1 MAVWFKGMRRDET
14 VALTLAMRDSGD
26 VLDWSD
32 IGRPIAD
39 KHSTGGV
46 GDNVSLML
54 APIVASLG
62 LAVPMISGRGL
73 GHTGGTLDK
82 LESIAGY
89 NIMPGEAVFRKT
101 VREVGCAIIGQTG
114 DLAPADKRLY
124 AIRDVTAT
132 VDSVPLITASIL
144 SKKLAAGLE
153 TLVLDVKVGSG
164 AFMTDLEEART
175 LARSLVEVANGA
187 GVKTSA
193 LITDMNEPL
202 ADCAGNALEVIHA
215 VEFLKGLKRGS
226 RSETVTL
233 ALAAE
238 MLLSAGVVSNAVEGL
253 AKAQEAISSGRALE
267 TFGRMVSSLGGPAD
281 FVERPW
287 AHMPKAAVELVVEA
301 PQAGML
307 TSCRAR
313 EIGMAVIGLGGG
325 RIVPSDTVDH
335 SVGVT
340 DFLPRHTGGKGRC
353 HRPHPRAT
361 KPPPHGR
368 GPSCWQATRLPKA
381 DRRRARR
388 SSKGSV
394 LEIEHAVLHLVGL
407 QLAHEAHAHQHAGK
421 RLVLQ
426 HEGIDISDTDRAD
439 FEAVERDMG
448 GLRRAIGGGD
458 GVAVVEA
465 GCADADALG
474 GLLVDGDEG
483 SAGIDKAFHIASV
496 DPEAGVEMPAGP
508 GLDGLLAGGGD
519 RDRACGRG
527 GSLHIHAGRLGAGD
541 RAFQARVSVAEI
553 DGSHRCR
560 RCYEQKAVHCF

>member
-1 MAVWFKGMRRDET
+1 MLPQETIRAKRNGETLTAEEIARFVEGFTAGTISEGQVAAFAMAVWFKGMARDET

-89 NIMPGEAVFRKT
+89 NIMPDEALFRKT

-124 AIRDVTAT
+124 SIRDVTAT

-164 AFMTDLEEART
+164 AFMSDLEEART

-215 VEFLKGLKRGS
+215 LDFLKGLKRAT
-226 RSETVTL
+226 RSEAVTL

-238 MLLSAGVVSNAVEGL
+238 MLLSAGVAATAEEGR
-253 AKAQEAISSGRALE
+253 AKSQEAIASGRALE
-267 TFGRMVSSLGGPAD
+267 TFARMVASLGGRAN
-281 FVERPW
+281 FVEKPW
-287 AHMPKAAVELVVEA
+287 AHMPKANVEVVVEA

-307 TSCRAR
+307 AACKAR
-313 EIGMAVIGLGGG
+313 DVGMAVIGLGGG
-325 RIVPSDTVDH
+325 RILPTDLVDH
-335 SVGVT
+335 SVGLT
-340 DFLPRHTGGKGRC
+340 GLLPLGTRVEKGDVIARI
-353 HRPHPRAT
+353 HARDEA
-361 KPPPHGR
+361 
-368 GPSCWQATRLPKA
+368 SAA
-381 DRRRARR
+381 RARA
-388 SSKGSV
+388 
-394 LEIEHAVLHLVGL
+394 E
-407 QLAHEAHAHQHAGK
+407 
-421 RLVLQ
+421 
-426 HEGIDISDTDRAD
+426 
-439 FEAVERDMG
+439 
-448 GLRRAIGGGD
+448 
-458 GVAVVEA
+458 
-465 GCADADALG
+465 
-474 GLLVDGDEG
+474 
-483 SAGIDKAFHIASV
+483 
-496 DPEAGVEMPAGP
+496 
-508 GLDGLLAGGGD
+508 LLASITFGEGGQ
-519 RDRACGRG
+519 
-527 GSLHIHAGRLGAGD
+527 GSRPAI
-541 RAFQARVSVAEI
+541 VEKI
-553 DGSHRCR
+553 
-560 RCYEQKAVHCF
+560 